1 MMALVLTGLGEKLDG
16 LLKPI
21 KDKVF
26 IKDKERL
33 DQLLKTLIL
42 ILLILVVMC
51 FIPAGIFAAIE
62 GWSYGDAVYYTL
74 ITLTTIGFGDF
85 VIGKNLQVIFIFVLA
100 IHGQN
105 LLPSSLNFPFIWDF
119 FSEQLFKILRIY
131 FPFSKFV
138 YITSSVSYNTHTPS
152 IDIRVFE

>member
-1 MMALVLTGLGEKLDG
+1 MMALLLTGLGEKLDG

-51 FIPAGIFAAIE
+51 FIPAGIFAVIE

-85 VIGKNLQVIFIFVLA
+85 VIGKNLQESFSFSFLQFTVKTYCPPLSIFHSYGIFFRA
-100 IHGQN
+100 TIQDIEN
-105 LLPSSLNFPFIWDF
+105 LFP
-119 FSEQLFKILRIY
+119 LFKVCL
-131 FPFSKFV
+131 
-138 YITSSVSYNTHTPS
+138 YN
-152 IDIRVFE
+152 IQCVI

>member
-1 MMALVLTGLGEKLDG
+1 MMALLLTGLGEKLDG

-85 VIGKNLQVIFIFVLA
+85 VIGKNLQE
-100 IHGQN
+100 
-105 LLPSSLNFPFIWDF
+105 S
-119 FSEQLFKILRIY
+119 FSF
-131 FPFSKFV
+131 
-138 YITSSVSYNTHTPS
+138 
-152 IDIRVFE
+152 